1 MNEQKPKLTLY
12 SPATYQIKIPG
23 RMDESWVEWAKNI
36 EISIET
42 DDDGEEVTTL
52 ISIMDQAAL
61 IGILR
66 RLYSLGLPLILVK
79 WLEKI

>member
-23 RMDESWVEWAKNI
+23 RMDESWVEWAENI

-79 WLEKI
+79 WLEQG